1 MNPSLHRGRVAFA
14 AIAVVA
20 IAACSGTA
28 APPPPKATPAPTP
41 VAVPTSS
48 PVTVV
53 QQQAVVVPAATV
65 GATPEPV
72 ALPSAAGFAPTML
85 LPLPASAVTAQLI
98 VLVSNVAPSAAPP
111 FAVARTT
118 HALRNAE
125 ALPAGGALLLYT
137 ELFATA
143 TLALPTA
150 PGFVIAIPSGDV
162 LPRANYYLALYDPTR
177 PRLAWQYGFE
187 GPAAI
192 AQSTLTFAANPAPL
206 TLGAHLTYAIAL
218 YAIPQAGA
226 QPTPAPSIAPIA
238 VPTQTP
244 PALTATPTPPPTPAP
259 TGSAPASPAPGGSI
273 SITITV
279 PAAGAIAS
287 APQPLTVASGATLAV
302 GCSEPG
308 YAGPFHPV
316 LDDAALAT
324 IVVPTPPPTPVPT
337 ATPLPTPSPA
347 PTATPSPLATPTVP
361 ATSGPTP
368 APAMVRFT
376 IVGLTSGGTTLR
388 LRSDNGAVAAY
399 SLTVTP

>member
-53 QQQAVVVPAATV
+53 QPQAVVVPAATV

-85 LPLPASAVTAQLI
+85 LPLPASAVTAQLT

-118 HALRNAE
+118 QALRNAE

-137 ELFATA
+137 ELFVTA

-226 QPTPAPSIAPIA
+226 QPTPAP
-238 VPTQTP
+238 
-244 PALTATPTPPPTPAP
+244 
-259 TGSAPASPAPGGSI
+259 GGSI

-279 PAAGAIAS
+279 PAAGAIACV
-287 APQPLTVASGATLAV
+287 PQPLTVAAGATLAV
-302 GCSEPG
+302 ACSEPG
-308 YAGPFHPV
+308 YAGPFPPG

-347 PTATPSPLATPTVP
+347 PTATPSPLATPTGP

-376 IVGLTSGGTTLR
+376 IVGLTSGSTTLR

-399 SLTVTP
+399 PLTVTP